1 MRLGSFLC
9 HARDDSAYFWGADKK
24 SAGDQ
29 FLVETARL
37 TNVGRTLSEPFRL
50 VDVPFGRGSH
60 FLTAG
65 SHKTHCHG
73 IAVEEL
79 PFFMRFAGEGQR
91 REDVDASGSVRRLP
105 PRHDEQRQR
114 RYRAACPL
122 LGSQPAQHGEQW
134 FRRKRVSEINAK
146 RDQLL
151 CWLRDLDSCA
161 VAYSGGV
168 DSAVV
173 AAAAQRAL
181 GERAVAVTAVSPS
194 LAKGELLQAREL
206 AARIGIRHVELATQE
221 FTNPEYLQN
230 APDRCFHCKHELYSR
245 MEHELSQLAA
255 TVILNGTNLDDLG
268 DYRPGLQAAS
278 LHSVRSPLVECGFRK
293 ADVRDLAA
301 LWELPV
307 WDKPASPCLS
317 SRVAYGEQVTP
328 ERLRM
333 IDEAEQFL
341 RGLGFT
347 QLRVRYHRGDLARLE
362 FPIDQ
367 ISRLFDDRLRSQI
380 DRHLHDLGFRFVT
393 LDLTGFRSG
402 SLNTLV
408 TLQSPT
414 RNSSR

>member
-1 MRLGSFLC
+1 
-9 HARDDSAYFWGADKK
+9 
-24 SAGDQ
+24 
-29 FLVETARL
+29 VT
-37 TNVGRTLSEPFRL
+37 
-50 VDVPFGRGSH
+50 
-60 FLTAG
+60 
-65 SHKTHCHG
+65 
-73 IAVEEL
+73 
-79 PFFMRFAGEGQR
+79 
-91 REDVDASGSVRRLP
+91 
-105 PRHDEQRQR
+105 
-114 RYRAACPL
+114 
-122 LGSQPAQHGEQW
+122 
-134 FRRKRVSEINAK
+134 EINTK

-151 CWLRDLDSCA
+151 RWLGDLDSCA

-173 AAAAQRAL
+173 AAAAVRVL
-181 GERAVAVTAVSPS
+181 GGRAVAVTAVSPS
-194 LAKGELLQAREL
+194 LATGELLQAREL
-206 AARIGIRHVELATQE
+206 AERIGIRHVELATQE
-221 FTNPEYLQN
+221 FANPDYLQN
-230 APDRCFHCKHELYSR
+230 APDRCFHCKNELYSR
-245 MEHELSQLAA
+245 MERELSQLAA

-278 LHSVRSPLVECGFRK
+278 LHRVRSPLVECGFRK

-317 SRVAYGEQVTP
+317 SRVAYGEEVTP

-367 ISRLFDDRLRSQI
+367 ISRLFDDGLRSQI

-408 TLQSPT
+408 ALQSPA
-414 RNSSR
+414 RNSGR